1 MLWMK
6 KILVITSIIHTSQ
19 MNLHE
24 RYGRSSVCDISPGCG
39 GNGTSSLPYIESKLR
54 HIGLHICD
62 TRQSGFQW
70 IVHFA

>member
-1 MLWMK
+1 MDYFAGRLVSFVLSGNPRKETAK
-6 KILVITSIIHTSQ
+6 K
-19 MNLHE
+19 
-24 RYGRSSVCDISPGCG
+24 RSSVCDISPGCG